1 MNNAYLNALIL
12 YSIYFKF
19 AESSCSFPTTWK
31 DKTFRDSS
39 SGSVTENIHFYGGF
53 VIWSFTVYGTNIVS
67 WDCHDSNEK
76 EIVIKG

>member
-19 AESSCSFPTTWK
+19 VESSCSFPTTWK
-31 DKTFRDSS
+31 DKTFKDSS

-53 VIWSFTVYGTNIVS
+53 VRWPFTVYGTNIDM
-67 WDCHDSNEK
+67 WNCHDSNEK